1 MMETSIISMVVKKSV
16 FSSLSVLYDLIV
28 IKMFRIINNEK
39 NNNSKKMFPQ

>member
-1 MMETSIISMVVKKSV
+1 METSIISMVVKKSV

>member
-1 MMETSIISMVVKKSV
+1 METSIISMVVKKSV

-39 NNNSKKMFPQ
+39 INKSKKMFPQ

>member
-1 MMETSIISMVVKKSV
+1 MMETSIIFVVVKKSV

>member
-39 NNNSKKMFPQ
+39 INKSKKMFPQ